1 MRRMTIRSWGR
12 AALLSLALAA
22 PLAARPF
29 DEPALLAARRIWWHD
44 PDKVFDIA
52 GLTPLETVRGGGGRP
67 LRVAASD
74 IDPAAVAAALAY
86 VNRARTQSLL
96 VWHRGALR
104 LEWYGAG
111 SGRASRSSPASMPKP
126 VLALAMGAAVARGL
140 IHLDDPV
147 SRWLVEWRDD
157 PRGAITV
164 RDLLQMRSGLAKDG
178 LAINGGRG
186 EGMMYGTRLES
197 VLLDTKAAAP
207 PGQRFDY
214 NNVDNNLLAVI
225 LQRATGQRYAKWL
238 SRTIWRPIGASD
250 ARIWLDRPAGLART
264 FCCLLATAQDWVRV
278 GLLIKD
284 RGVVGGRQVL
294 PADWIDAMTAPS
306 PTNPLYGFQIWRTS
320 PYAPLRSY
328 GTGSA
333 PPVPSLE
340 PILADDM
347 VMFDGA
353 IGERVY
359 ISRSRDLVIVR
370 VGNMIPDWDDS
381 ILPNTILRGL
391 R

>member
-1 MRRMTIRSWGR
+1 MRRSISRGLGGV
-12 AALLSLALAA
+12 ALLSLALSA
-22 PLAARPF
+22 PLVARTG
-29 DEPALLAARRIWWHD
+29 DEQALLAARRIWWHD
-44 PDKVFDIA
+44 QDKVFDVA
-52 GLTPLETVRGGGGRP
+52 GLTPLERVPGAGGRP
-67 LRVAASD
+67 LPVAASD
-74 IDPAAVAAALAY
+74 IDPAAVSAALAY

-96 VWHRGALR
+96 VWHKGALR

-111 SGRASRSSPASMPKP
+111 SGRDSRSSPASMPKP
-126 VLALAMGAAVARGL
+126 VLALAVGAAVARGL

-147 SRWLVEWRDD
+147 SRWLVEWRGD

-186 EGMMYGTRLES
+186 EAMMYGTRLETT
-197 VLLDTKAAAP
+197 LLQTQAAVP

-214 NNVDNNLLAVI
+214 NNVDNNLLALI
-225 LQRATGQRYAKWL
+225 LQRATGQHYARWL
-238 SRTIWRPIGASD
+238 SRTVWRPIGASD
-250 ARIWLDRPAGLART
+250 STIWLDRPGGLART
-264 FCCLLATAQDWVRV
+264 FCCLLATGQDWVRV

-284 RGVVGGRQVL
+284 RGAVAGRQLL

-306 PTNPLYGFQIWRTS
+306 PTNPNYGFQIWRTS
-320 PYAPLRSY
+320 PYAPQRGY

-333 PPVPSLE
+333 PPVPSRE

-370 VGNMIPDWDDS
+370 IGNSIPDWDDS
-381 ILPNTILRGL
+381 VLPNLILRGL